1 MYFSAGNPLLIGSL
15 VIFLSILICSKVNS
29 KFGVPM
35 LLLFLFAGM
44 FFGSDGVGIQFN
56 NPKLAQTIG
65 MFSLSIILFTGGL
78 DTQYHEIKPVLK
90 QGIAL
95 STLGVLLTTL
105 FTGTFI
111 FLITKNLNVAIAGSF
126 PLSLLLAATMSSTDS
141 ASVFNILRAQNIG
154 LRKHLRPML
163 ELESG
168 SNDPM
173 AYMLTIAL
181 IQICL
186 SASTDISVI
195 KIVMNFILQFVIG
208 GGLGLLF
215 GYLTVKI
222 VNRIRLNNTSLYPIV
237 ILSLIFFIFS
247 ATELARGNGYLAVY
261 VAGIIVGNKPLVRK
275 RECANFLDGL
285 TWFCQVIMFITLG
298 LLVNP
303 HELIDVAIIGVII
316 ALFMIFIGRPLAVF
330 ISLAPFKK
338 PSDIGAKIFASWV
351 GLRGAAPIL
360 FATYPLVSNVHGG
373 EMIFDIVFVVTIVSL
388 LLQGMTIPYMAKKCV
403 MTRDLPKEGND
414 FGIDLP
420 EELNSKLWEMDVDES
435 LLVNGPL
442 VKNLKLPAG
451 VLIMIIKRN
460 EDYIIPNG
468 MLELKIGDK
477 MLMISQSTFDQE
489 MVLQN

>member
-15 VIFLSILICSKVNS
+15 VIFLSIFICSKVNS
-29 KFGVPM
+29 RFGVPM

-44 FFGSDGVGIQFN
+44 AFGSDGVGIQFD
-56 NPKLAQTIG
+56 NPKLAQTVG
-65 MFSLSIILFTGGL
+65 MFSLSIILFTGGM
-78 DTQYHEIKPVLK
+78 DTRFSEIKPVLK
-90 QGIAL
+90 QGIVL
-95 STLGVLLTTL
+95 STLGVLLTTFFTGGFIYL
-105 FTGTFI
+105 FT
-111 FLITKNLNVAIAGSF
+111 KNMDIAIAGSF
-126 PLSLLLAATMSSTDS
+126 PLALLLAATMSSTDS
-141 ASVFNILRAQNIG
+141 ASVFNILRSQNIG

-186 SASTDISVI
+186 SAGEDVHVG
-195 KIVMNFILQFVIG
+195 KIITNFILQFLIG

-215 GYLTVKI
+215 GYLTTKI

-261 VAGIIVGNKPLVRK
+261 VAGIIVGNRPLVKK

-285 TWFCQVIMFITLG
+285 TWLCQVIMFITLG

-303 HELIDVAIIGVII
+303 HELVGVALIGVII

-338 PSDIGAKIFASWV
+338 PEDVGAKIFASWV

-360 FATYPLVSNVHGG
+360 FATYPVVSNVEGG
-373 EMIFDIVFVVTIVSL
+373 EIIFDIVFVVTIVSL
-388 LLQGMTIPYMAKKCV
+388 LLQGMTIPFMAKKCN
-403 MTRDLPKEGND
+403 MNRELPKEGND

-435 LLVNGPL
+435 MLGNGTM
-442 VKNLKLPAG
+442 VKNLRLPAG
-451 VLIMIIKRN
+451 VLIMIIRRGK
-460 EDYIIPNG
+460 DYIIPHG
-468 MLELKIGDK
+468 SLELKVGDK
-477 MLMISQSTFDQE
+477 MLLISQSTFDQE